1 MGSNKGA
8 APDPKAATSSQKEGQ
23 AGTKSGGSSAL
34 KGSFLTPQL
43 VDHINAKETV
53 TTILA
58 AHPDQSV
65 EQAEE
70 SRYGKRHH
78 THKHFAKENEDEA
91 EGLLEKLHLK
101 KSHAEDDEGTVNLA
115 EENHEK
121 AMSQYEAIKPL
132 TGEQM
137 EELRGVDNFKWG
149 TSKPSDLFM
158 NVGLGDER
166 LTGLELMMDGM

>member
-1 MGSNKGA
+1 MLHAMGSNKGA
-8 APDPKAATSSQKEGQ
+8 APDPKAATSATSQPQ
-23 AGTKSGGSSAL
+23 AGSQQSGGSAL
-34 KGSFLTPQL
+34 KGSFLSPEL
-43 VDHINAKETV
+43 VDHINSKETV

-58 AHPDQSV
+58 AHPNQSV
-65 EQAEE
+65 EDAEE

-101 KSHAEDDEGTVNLA
+101 SSHTDDDGGKVSLA

-132 TGEQM
+132 TDAQM
-137 EELRGVDNFKWG
+137 AELRSIENFKWG
-149 TSKPSDLFM
+149 ASKPSDLFM
-158 NVGLGDER
+158 NVGLSTAR
-166 LTGLELMMDGM
+166 